1 MKVRKTID
9 HKGRYLNFKTVAKA
23 WASFADT
30 EIADEQRLKDL
41 DTEAFGTWFTEII
54 RTMQADKWY
63 KSTHWADNALPCGT
77 EDRMAYRAYAIW
89 TGLDNVQGEM
99 NPDLRTMMEYIYVA
113 NDNALM
119 LEQDITDAYTTQE
132 FLLLLEAA

>member
-54 RTMQADKWY
+54 RTMQSDASDKFSY
-63 KSTHWADNALPCGT
+63 WADNALPDGT

-99 NPDLRTMMEYIYVA
+99 TPDLRAMMEYIYIA
-113 NDNALM
+113 NDIAL
-119 LEQDITDAYTTQE
+119 LKEQDIRLAAIDKE
-132 FLLLLEAA
+132 FLALLEAA